1 MTARRVGP
9 AFVLLAVLGGIVA
22 GERAGPGPARALLGV
37 ALLASAVAVAVAV
50 AVTGSRRGGRVL
62 AGLVAL
68 CVAAACAAS
77 ALTSRALDGQARS
90 PLAAE
95 RRGPRGCHRRRD
107 VDR

>member
-37 ALLASAVAVAVAV
+37 ALLAFVVAVAVA
-50 AVTGSRRGGRVL
+50 GSRRGGRVL